1 MTMLD
6 MAELFMKVSGD
17 LNALKNH
24 LQGLRVSE
32 WSYLEDQALAMP
44 ESSQEYRCLL
54 TTKGREEVEK
64 RKRFLLNIRGG
75 DLLDDNMVD
84 V

>member
-1 MTMLD
+1 MLNTKSQGTGEKPDMTMLD

-32 WSYLEDQALAMP
+32 WSYLED
-44 ESSQEYRCLL
+44 
-54 TTKGREEVEK
+54 
-64 RKRFLLNIRGG
+64 
-75 DLLDDNMVD
+75 
-84 V
+84 